1 MKRIIWHWSAGGN
14 KANGTDR
21 RAYHIIIEGD
31 GKVVKGNSPISANAR
46 ISNPRDTSTYAAHT
60 GGLNTGSIGVSL
72 AGMRG
77 AQESPFRAGPS
88 PITQAQVD
96 ALIRVTAD
104 LCREYGIP
112 VTDKTVLSHAEVEPR
127 LGVKQRPRWDIAWLP
142 GMTRAGDP
150 MAIGDGL
157 RDRVR
162 DAMRARPVT
171 SRPVADSPAPKTES
185 NGLGALIRRLLAW
198 LGGRA

>member
-31 GKVVKGNSPISANAR
+31 GNVVKGNHPPEANR
-46 ISNPRDTSTYAAHT
+46 VISNPRDASTYAAHT
-60 GGLNTGSIGVSL
+60 RGLNTGSIGVSL

-77 AQESPFRAGPS
+77 AQESPFSAGPS

-142 GMTRAGDP
+142 GMARAGDP
-150 MAIGDGL
+150 LAIGDGL
-157 RDRVR
+157 RDRVKALTR
-162 DAMRARPVT
+162 
-171 SRPVADSPAPKTES
+171 PAPRVAETPKREHE
-185 NGLGALIRRLLAW
+185 GGWGALIRRLAAW
-198 LGGRA
+198 PGGRA